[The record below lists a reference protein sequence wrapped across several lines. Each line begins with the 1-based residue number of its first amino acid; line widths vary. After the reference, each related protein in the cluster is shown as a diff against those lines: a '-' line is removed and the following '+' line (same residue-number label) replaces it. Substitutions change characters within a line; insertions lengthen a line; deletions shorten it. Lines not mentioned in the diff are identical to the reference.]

1 MQFCAVS
8 GQNKN
13 VAWIESKF
21 VDNIVYDR
29 KADGKYLFPVEGF
42 QMENGKLFIL
52 AYNGEITP
60 LKYKKTATDYEIE
73 NFGSYISEFSWSENL
88 ESLYR
93 KAVFTFRYDNEDIC
107 LTIKT
112 AKERKNAATSA
123 TLAEAAL
130 PQYSKQRA
138 GCSTCSYQT
147 SSKTNNKLK
156 ANNKSSVTNKRF

>member
-1 MQFCAVS
+1 MNNKILLLIFALMHFCSVS

-112 AKERKNAATSA
+112 AKGTEKRRYVCDLGGSRFATI
-123 TLAEAAL
+123 LEAKGWL
-130 PQYSKQRA
+130 LDMLVP
-138 GCSTCSYQT
+138 
-147 SSKTNNKLK
+147 NIFENE
-156 ANNKSSVTNKRF
+156 

>member
-1 MQFCAVS
+1 MNKKIFLLIVTLMQLCAVS

-52 AYNGEITP
+52 TYNGEITP
-60 LKYKKTATDYEIE
+60 LNYKKVANDYEIE
-73 NFGSYISEFSWSENL
+73 NFGNYISQFSWAEQLEN
-88 ESLYR
+88 LYR
-93 KAVFTFRYDNEDIC
+93 KAVFTFRYENEDIC

-112 AKERKNAATSA
+112 AKGTEKHRYVCDFGGSRFATI
-123 TLAEAAL
+123 LEAKGWL
-130 PQYSKQRA
+130 LDMLVP
-138 GCSTCSYQT
+138 
-147 SSKTNNKLK
+147 NIFENE
-156 ANNKSSVTNKRF
+156 